1 MQMNRAACLLTMMLG
16 ACSSPPSTLDGATA
30 AQPSASSVV
39 LSVLGTPFLIA
50 AKIPVC
56 TATLIVAA
64 PVAGASETV
73 ASGAKARQIL
83 ADGVA
88 SNCGP
93 PYLLTP

>member
-1 MQMNRAACLLTMMLG
+1 MRQPIVLLAAVLG
-16 ACSSPPSTLDGATA
+16 ACSSPPTPPAQPNA

-50 AKIPVC
+50 AKIPIC
-56 TATLIVAA
+56 AATVAVAA
-64 PVAGASETV
+64 PVAGLSETV
-73 ASGAKARQIL
+73 ESGAEARRIL
-83 ADGVA
+83 ADGVT

>member
-1 MQMNRAACLLTMMLG
+1 MPMSRSIILVAAMLG
-16 ACSSPPSTLDGATA
+16 ACSSPPTPAAQANA

-50 AKIPVC
+50 AKIPICV
-56 TATLIVAA
+56 ATVAVAA
-64 PVAGASETV
+64 PVSGLSETV
-73 ASGAKARQIL
+73 ESGAIARRVM
-83 ADGVA
+83 ADGVQ